1 MTTKEIT
8 AKKVFPKDITQK
20 LTSGF
25 CFSGLTVDA
34 MSLLLISL
42 SSYYKKQ
49 TLIVFKDT
57 KDAFASFELSLGS
70 IGSLV
75 YFPSH
80 PKKDVVPGFEN
91 ELSRFRQEA
100 LVSLSQK
107 NVNAFCLSTEYSVNE
122 KNINVNFNN
131 GGLVEIKLVVG
142 SDVDVEVLLER
153 FGSWGYLRSDFVYD
167 PKTFARRG
175 EILDIFP
182 ENKRYPIRFS
192 FEFDKLISIGVFNPD
207 TQKTIKNLNRFLFQ
221 HYQEE
226 DKKGGVSLV
235 ELFSWDSSFVVERK
249 NNVFSIYRDGE
260 SAGDIDFLCKE
271 VLFKKSKT
279 DFEERIELTKSN
291 FQKNQIFT
299 FTNNKKPSSTIKTDT
314 YVYGVFLNSFFSTV
328 LNVFCIT
335 SPSYLS
341 SQISGRWDYK
351 KEDHDVLTA
360 DDLSLIKEGDFLVHK
375 HHGVCQYGGLNVVKN
390 PSSTKECLTL
400 LYSDGGRIYV
410 PLEKIHFVHRYIS
423 TSQTPKLSALGN
435 KKWQQEVLKTKRAV
449 ELVSKELLELH
460 SKRQRTRGFQY
471 AEDGELMSALKKSF
485 PYIETEDQTKT
496 IKAILLDLEKENPM
510 DRLVCGDVGFGKTEV
525 AIRASLKVVASGK
538 QVLVLCPTTVLSD
551 QHFITFSERLNP
563 LGVNIGLLS
572 RFKTRKEQSVVLG
585 ELKNKKID
593 LIVGTHRVLSG
604 DLDLSN
610 VGLLVVDEEHRFGVK
625 HKEQIRGLK
634 AQLDV
639 LSLSATPI
647 PRTLQQS
654 LLGIRD
660 ISKIMTPPKT
670 RKPIT
675 TNVLYFDW
683 SKIKT
688 IIKKELDR
696 GGQVY
701 YLHNSIISIPTQTEK
716 LRELFPDAVIDYIHG
731 KQETKQLE
739 ENLLAFFSGK
749 VDILVCSTI
758 IESGLDV
765 SNANCMIVNN
775 AQNLGLSQMYQIRG
789 RVGRGYRQA
798 NCYLVI
804 PKSIKLEQN
813 AFRRLKTIEQ
823 HTSLGSGYDISVKD
837 LEIRGSGSLFGYKQS
852 GQIGSVGFEMY
863 CDLLKEQID
872 KLSPDIKTDKYPQVT
887 FYGSSYISEEY
898 IKNEQ
903 QRLFFYE
910 KISKTQTQTQIN
922 TIENDLV
929 DRFGK
934 IPKETK
940 NMLVLASINIL
951 YVNSYVR
958 HISFNNNFISYEYS
972 SELIKTDLVEKLIKS
987 VFSFKNN
994 LIYKHSFKNIK
1005 KNNRILLSFK
1015 LKDKPLLFAVENASF
1030 FCKGFY
1036 E

>member
-1 MTTKEIT
+1 MITKEII
-8 AKKVFPKDITQK
+8 AKKVFPLEVVEQ
-20 LTSGF
+20 LVSGF
-25 CFSGLTVDA
+25 RFSGLTIDA
-34 MSLLLISL
+34 LSLLFISL
-42 SSYYKKQ
+42 FSFNKNK
-49 TLIVFKDT
+49 TLVVFKET
-57 KDAFASFELSLGS
+57 RDAFASFELSLGS
-70 IGSLV
+70 IKTLV

-80 PKKDVVPGFEN
+80 PKKDIVPGFEN
-91 ELSRFRQEA
+91 DSSRFRQET
-100 LVSLSQK
+100 LVQLSLSGSG
-107 NVNAFCLSTEYSVNE
+107 VFCLSTTNSVNE
-122 KNINVNFNN
+122 KDININPSG
-131 GGLVEIKLVVG
+131 GGLVEILLLVG
-142 SDVDVEVLLER
+142 SEVDIEGLLEK
-153 FGSWGYLRSDFVYD
+153 FDSWGYLRSDFVYD

-175 EILDIFP
+175 DILDVFP
-182 ENKRYPIRFS
+182 DNKRYPIRFS
-192 FEFDKLISIGVFNPD
+192 FEFDTLVSIGTFNPD
-207 TQKTIKNLNRFLFQ
+207 TQKTIKNLNRFCFQ
-221 HYQEE
+221 HYKEE
-226 DKKGGVSLV
+226 NKKGGVSLAN
-235 ELFSWDSSFVVERK
+235 LFNWGASYVVEKRD
-249 NNVFSIYRDGE
+249 NFFSIHRDRERTGT
-260 SAGDIDFLCKE
+260 IDFLCKE
-271 VLFKKSKT
+271 VLFKKSKE
-279 DFEERIELTKSN
+279 DFKERVDLV
-291 FQKNQIFT
+291 KNQFKNDRVFN
-299 FTNNKKPSSTIKTDT
+299 FTNNKKTISQSKTNT
-314 YVYGVFLNSFFSTV
+314 YVYGVFSNSFFSSV

-341 SQISGRWDYK
+341 SQVSGRWDYK
-351 KEDHDVLTA
+351 KEDHEVLTA
-360 DDLSLIKEGDFLVHK
+360 DDLSLIKKGDFLVHK
-375 HHGVCQYGGLNVVKN
+375 HHGVCAYEGLSVIKN
-390 PSSTKECLTL
+390 PSSTKECLAL
-400 LYSDGGRIYV
+400 LYSDGGRVFV
-410 PLEKIHFVHRYIS
+410 PLEKIHLVHRYIS

-435 KKWQQEVLKTKRAV
+435 KKWQQEVLKTKKAV
-449 ELVSKELLELH
+449 ELVSKELLSLY
-460 SKRQRTRGFQY
+460 SQRQRDRGFRY
-471 AEDGELMSALKKSF
+471 AKNGELMSALEKSF

-496 IKAILLDLEKENPM
+496 IKSIFLDLEKDNPM

-525 AIRASLKVVASGK
+525 AIRASLKVIASGK

-551 QHFITFSERLNP
+551 QHFITFSERLTP

-572 RFKTRKEQSVVLG
+572 RFKTRKEQSVVLD
-585 ELKNKKID
+585 ELKNKKTD

-634 AQLDV
+634 SQLDV

-675 TNVLYFDW
+675 TDVLYFDW
-683 SKIKT
+683 LKIKT
-688 IIKKELDR
+688 VIKKELDR

-701 YLHNSIISIPTQTEK
+701 YLHNRVISIPTQTEK
-716 LRELFPDAVIDYIHG
+716 LRELFPDAVVDYIHG
-731 KQETKQLE
+731 QQETKQLE
-739 ENLLAFFSGK
+739 QNLLAFFSGK

-765 SNANCMIVNN
+765 SNANCIVINN

-823 HTSLGSGYDISVKD
+823 HTSLGSGYDISAKD

-887 FYGSSYISEEY
+887 FYGSNYISEEY
-898 IKNEQ
+898 IENEQ

-910 KISKTQTQTQIN
+910 KISKTEKQKQIDV
-922 TIENDLV
+922 IKSDLT
-929 DRFGK
+929 DRFGL
-934 IPKETK
+934 IPKETE
-940 NMLVLASINIL
+940 NMLSLAHINIL
-951 YVNSYVR
+951 YKNSYVR
-958 HISFNNNFISYEYS
+958 HIFIDKESISYEYS
-972 SELIKTDLVEKLIKS
+972 GQLIKTDKVEKLITS
-987 VFSFKNN
+987 VFSFRDN
-994 LIYKHSFKNIK
+994 LIVKHSFKNIK
-1005 KNNRILLSFK
+1005 ENKRLLLSFN
-1015 LKDKPLLFAVENASF
+1015 LKEKPLLFAVDNASF
-1030 FCKGFY
+1030 FCRGFY